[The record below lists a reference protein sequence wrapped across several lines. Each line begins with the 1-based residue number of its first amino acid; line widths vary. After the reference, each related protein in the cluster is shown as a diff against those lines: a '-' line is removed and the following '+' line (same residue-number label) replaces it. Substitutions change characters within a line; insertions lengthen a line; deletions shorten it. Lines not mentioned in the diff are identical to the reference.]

1 MTDTPDPSR
10 LLASAA
16 LDNEVTAD
24 ERAQVDASE
33 SLTAEVATYRALRR
47 GLADVDVPAGAREAG
62 IGAALA
68 VFDAAMID
76 VGPSDTGLIDVNP
89 NDAETR
95 SNVVVSMQTRR
106 RQQFRWLAGLAAAA
120 IVAVV
125 GIVVVNANNSPSKN
139 LSSTAAPAPRVDS
152 PSSNEKSSDQSGKQ
166 PDATSAIDSSA
177 DGAQPGPGADSAN
190 GTAATASPVAA
201 TASVAPNAGA
211 ASAPAAGTD
220 PWVDAPSFDG
230 AAALAAFA
238 FAPGSPLSQ
247 AADSTAGTVTSA
259 HPTADSTAEST
270 PGSTASSTGGAT
282 ASTPAFPVFQTTT
295 NPARSPATSAAASA
309 TTASATPTPATPTA
323 ATPTAATAAA
333 GAATAPPQ
341 PVDSILI
348 EHADAVCN
356 TRGHP
361 TIAAIY
367 VGKRVIIVRDDVTH
381 QLQILDPQTCAITS
395 TIAVP

>member
-24 ERAQVDASE
+24 ERAQVDASD
-33 SLTAEVATYRALRR
+33 SLTAELATYRALRR
-47 GLADVDVPAGAREAG
+47 DLAEVDVPADAREAG
-62 IGAALA
+62 IAAALA
-68 VFDAAMID
+68 IFDAAMID
-76 VGPSDTGLIDVNP
+76 SSSIDTGRIDAAVIDSSSIDVNANDVNE
-89 NDAETR
+89 NDANVNDAATR
-95 SNVVVSMQTRR
+95 SNVVSMQTRR
-106 RQQFRWLAGLAAAA
+106 RQQFRWLVGVAAAA

-125 GIVVVNANNSPSKN
+125 GIVVVNTNSSTGKN
-139 LSSTAAPAPRVDS
+139 LTSTAEPAPRAGS
-152 PSSNEKSSDQSGKQ
+152 ASSNEKSSDQSGKQ
-166 PDATSAIDSSA
+166 PAATSAIDSA
-177 DGAQPGPGADSAN
+177 AGGAPAGPGADSVN
-190 GTAATASPVAA
+190 GTTAATGPVAA
-201 TASVAPNAGA
+201 TAVIDPSAGA
-211 ASAPAAGTD
+211 ASAPAVGTD
-220 PWVDAPSFDG
+220 PWVGAPSFDG

-247 AADSTAGTVTSA
+247 TSAATSA
-259 HPTADSTAEST
+259 HPTAVSTAV
-270 PGSTASSTGGAT
+270 STAGSTGGAT
-282 ASTPAFPVFQTTT
+282 ASTPAFPVFVTTT
-295 NPARSPATSAAASA
+295 STAGAPATTAAASA
-309 TTASATPTPATPTA
+309 TTAA
-323 ATPTAATAAA
+323 ATPAA
-333 GAATAPPQ
+333 GAATPPPQ

-367 VGKRVIIVRDDVTH
+367 VGKRVIIVRDDVTN